1 MTKSCSRLS
10 FRYLFF
16 LLLFAI
22 QGYGGLA
29 FSADYRIGG
38 MNPEALL
45 CRPEGKGPFPAVVHN
60 HGVGVDTVGYQKALK
75 RGYNLPAIC
84 KELSVDGFLTFIPIR
99 QGGPGLRN
107 LPPHKAQVLEAI
119 DYVKRLPDADPSRI
133 ALTGNSRGGLLT
145 LMVGVEQPDLKA
157 LVIMAPAEIGR
168 NFSNALSQI
177 SSLNAPVLLLV
188 EKSDEPEF
196 QNNFDT
202 LDRVLRENKKEVKS
216 IRYDRGGG
224 HNLFH
229 GAGYYLQDVKVF
241 LHEKLGGK

>member
-1 MTKSCSRLS
+1 MLIRK
-10 FRYLFF
+10 FRCLIF
-16 LLLFAI
+16 LLVFAI
-22 QGYGGLA
+22 PRYGGVA

-38 MNPEALL
+38 VNPEALL
-45 CRPEGKGPFPAVVHN
+45 CRPEGKGPFPAIVHN

-75 RGYNLPAIC
+75 RGYNLPGIC
-84 KELSVDGFLTFIPIR
+84 QELAADGFLTFVPIR

-119 DYVKRLPDADPSRI
+119 DYVKRLTDVDPSRV

-168 NFSNALSQI
+168 NFSAALSQI

-196 QNNFDT
+196 QNNFDI

-216 IRYDRGGG
+216 VRYDRGGG

-229 GAGYYLQDVKVF
+229 TAGYYLQDIKVF
-241 LHEKLGGK
+241 LHEKLTGK

>member
-1 MTKSCSRLS
+1 MMVRE
-10 FRYLFF
+10 FRYLIF
-16 LLLFAI
+16 LLSLAI
-22 QGYGGLA
+22 QEYGGFA

-38 MNPEALL
+38 VNPEALL

-84 KELSVDGFLTFIPIR
+84 KELSVDGFLTFVPIR

-119 DYVKRLPDADPSRI
+119 DYVKRLPDVDPSRI

-224 HNLFH
+224 HRLFH
-229 GAGYYLQDVKVF
+229 GAGYYLQDVKMF

>member
-1 MTKSCSRLS
+1 MLRE
-10 FRYLFF
+10 FRYLIF

-38 MNPEALL
+38 VNPEALL

-84 KELSVDGFLTFIPIR
+84 KELSVDGFLTFVPIR
-99 QGGPGLRN
+99 QGGSGLRN

-119 DYVKRLPDADPSRI
+119 DYVKRLPNVDPFRI

-224 HNLFH
+224 HKLFH
-229 GAGYYLQDVKVF
+229 SAGYYLQDVKGF
-241 LHEKLGGK
+241 LHEKLGGR

>member
-1 MTKSCSRLS
+1 MSLH
-10 FRYLFF
+10 LIF

-84 KELSVDGFLTFIPIR
+84 KELSVDGFLTFVPIR

-119 DYVKRLPDADPSRI
+119 DYVKRLPDVDPSRI

-241 LHEKLGGK
+241 LHEKLSGK